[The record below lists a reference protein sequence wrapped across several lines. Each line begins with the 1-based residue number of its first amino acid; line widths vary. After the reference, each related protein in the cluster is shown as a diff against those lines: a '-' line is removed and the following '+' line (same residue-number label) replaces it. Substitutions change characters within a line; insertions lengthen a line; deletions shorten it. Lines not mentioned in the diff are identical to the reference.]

1 VSRRCGAEWG
11 CESYAYG
18 GLGGDIFCLE
28 CVYTWYIHLHSY
40 PTHIYSITQQSI
52 SQLFYSDVLL
62 LPLSILGSKELINKA
77 LPSHA
82 IENGMACRTPYIR
95 ILSIISLYAFL
106 FLLHLGLALTFQIPI
121 HLASA
126 VSTYFSL
133 TYAIAKLPSPNVSIN
148 NLKLV
153 SR

>member
-1 VSRRCGAEWG
+1 MAR
-11 CESYAYG
+11 ESFARS
-18 GLGGDIFCLE
+18 
-28 CVYTWYIHLHSY
+28 VYTLGTYIHSY
-40 PTHIYSITQQSI
+40 PIYIYSTTQQSL
-52 SQLFYSDVLL
+52 SQLFYSDILVLSS
-62 LPLSILGSKELINKA
+62 SILGSKEPTNKA
-77 LPSHA
+77 LLQALPSYA
-82 IENGMACRTPYIR
+82 TENGKTCRAPYIR

-133 TYAIAKLPSPNVSIN
+133 TYAIAKLPSPNASIN